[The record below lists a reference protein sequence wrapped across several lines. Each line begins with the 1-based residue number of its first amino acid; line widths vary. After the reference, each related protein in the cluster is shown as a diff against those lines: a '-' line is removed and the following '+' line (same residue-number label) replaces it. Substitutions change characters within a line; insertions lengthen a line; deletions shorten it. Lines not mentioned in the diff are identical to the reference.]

1 MNDSLGSRMK
11 FGIIIPST
19 NTTVQPE
26 MDAMRPEGVT
36 NQVGRIPMDNLR
48 FDSDED
54 FEKIVRI
61 SSQVDDTAVTL
72 MTCEVDHIIMG
83 VAPDA
88 FWEGENAGENLKQ
101 AVRER
106 TGLEMTVASDAMLA
120 AFAAYGGIKRLAV
133 IAPFTPDRDITAFY
147 TSNGYD
153 VVGVKGMGATSAV
166 NISQVSE
173 ERLRAAVTE
182 LDSPNVDAIIQVG
195 SNLPMARVAAEGE
208 EWLGKPVISANAA
221 TYWHALRTNGIT
233 DQVPGQGT
241 LLEQK

>member
-1 MNDSLGSRMK
+1 MKDTLGYRMK

-26 MDAMRPEGVT
+26 MEAMRPAGVT
-36 NQVGRIPMDNLR
+36 NQIGRIPMENLG

-61 SSQVDDTAVTL
+61 SSTVDEAAVTL
-72 MTCEVDHIIMG
+72 MTCEVDHFIMG

-88 FWEGENAGENLKQ
+88 FWEGENAGENLKSVIRQ
-101 AVRER
+101 K

-120 AFAAYGGIKRLAV
+120 AFAAYGGIKRIAV
-133 IAPFTPDRDITAFY
+133 VAPFTPDRDITAFY
-147 TSNGYD
+147 RANGYEVAG
-153 VVGVKGMGATSAV
+153 VVGMGATSAV

-173 ERLRAAVTE
+173 RRLREAVVA
-182 LDSPNVDAIIQVG
+182 LDAPDVDAIIQVG

-208 EWLGKPVISANAA
+208 RWLGKPVISANAA
-221 TYWHALRTNGIT
+221 TYWHALRSNGIM
-233 DQVPGQGT
+233 DRVRGQGR
-241 LLEQK
+241 LLETM